1 MGVVSIGQVIV
12 IVCILLVVVISRARV
27 VMGIRV
33 ASRIYHL
40 GLVETR
46 AISVI
51 LHSAWGFIP
60 IAIVGAEVWPITAR
74 ERYTAPITDQWI
86 QWFQYHAS

>member
-1 MGVVSIGQVIV
+1 M
-12 IVCILLVVVISRARV
+12 ISRARV

-33 ASRIYHL
+33 ASWIYHL
-40 GLVETR
+40 RLVETR

-74 ERYTAPITDQWI
+74 ER
-86 QWFQYHAS
+86 